1 VGLGRFAKVASLL
14 ALLPAC
20 ARAHP
25 SPATAVTPRPQLFG
39 VAVESGRRTTS
50 RGDGIP
56 YDLYVPR
63 PSSALPGPPWPA
75 VVLDHGFARSKERHA
90 STSRF
95 LAERG
100 VVVLV
105 ANLVSLLGGESAQ
118 LANVADT
125 RDHIAWLKARSVT
138 RGDPLFGLVDPE
150 RVALAGHSA
159 GGAVAFEAAEGAA
172 GAAGVKAVVLLDAVP
187 WRRTSAA
194 ARRMTATRI
203 LSLRSEPSACN
214 AQGSVRKLLGDLGFE
229 SDDVRIVGGTH
240 CDAEDPTD
248 GFCRLFC
255 GGTSDEARAAY
266 RRLFFLFV
274 ADALDVPPVEDATDT
289 WSEAV
294 RRGVADGSLAFERV
308 VPGS

>member
-1 VGLGRFAKVASLL
+1 MGLGRFVRVAFLL

-20 ARAHP
+20 APAHP
-25 SPATAVTPRPQLFG
+25 SPTTADTPRPQRFD
-39 VAVESGRRTTS
+39 VAVESGRRPTS

-75 VVLDHGFARSKERHA
+75 VVLDHGFARSKGRHA

-118 LANVADT
+118 LANVANT
-125 RDHIAWLKARSVT
+125 RDHVAWLRARSASP
-138 RGDPLFGLVDPE
+138 GDSLFGLVDPE

-159 GGAVAFEAAEGAA
+159 GGAVAFEAAADGIQA
-172 GAAGVKAVVLLDAVP
+172 KAVVLLDAVP
-187 WRRTSAA
+187 WPRTIES
-194 ARRMTATRI
+194 ARRMAATRI

-214 AQGSVRKLLGDLGFE
+214 AHGSVRKLLAHLGFE

-266 RRLFFLFV
+266 LRLFYLYV
-274 ADALDVPPVEDATDT
+274 RDALDVPPLEDAPDS
-289 WSEAV
+289 WADAI
-294 RRGVADGSLAFERV
+294 RRGVEDGSLAVERI
-308 VPGS
+308 VPGT